1 MSSPYVWGLLVLSLL
16 PPLALFLP
24 HRSRARVGHK
34 PLVAAA
40 LVLALVLPALAGVAA
55 ETWFSDGARVIELLP
70 YSAGALALSAVLLL
84 ANWAGED
91 SPSEAAFGAAGAVAL
106 LFLAG
111 QEGTLATLTS
121 FSSLLGMSAAG
132 LAWASLGYRR
142 AAVPALAAM
151 GCFVLVAGLAAHR
164 TEGWTLAVPL
174 AVGFAAAGA
183 GSLGAALGTK
193 QKGWSGLAVAGLLA
207 ALGVGLYLYAKG
219 APVGRAGLILA
230 GTAVMGLVTDF
241 ALPQDSRHKVVAS
254 VLWLSAAAVGFGLL
268 AGLGVAVA
276 AFGAVTTLLALRR
289 SDLIPTVSPLIGFA
303 AYRLFLEGTEGAKAF
318 DIGQA
323 YALIGLMLGF
333 LIVSTAVS
341 FLQGKVVDCMIPLTK
356 AALTGILL
364 AGGLLL
370 GGLLL
375 QDKGLVGIM
384 VGASAAGVFTLSA
397 GKGPSLAA
405 TGLGIASASAAALAF
420 RALLPSLDLTRE
432 AKQTAL
438 IIFAVVCAAALV
450 ALLSLERPK
459 EESSHA

>member
-1 MSSPYVWGLLVLSLL
+1 
-16 PPLALFLP
+16 
-24 HRSRARVGHK
+24 
-34 PLVAAA
+34 
-40 LVLALVLPALAGVAA
+40 VLALVLPALAGVAA
-55 ETWFSDGARVIELLP
+55 ETWFSDGARVLDLAP
-70 YSAGALALSAVLLL
+70 YAAGAIVASVVLLL
-84 ANWAGED
+84 ANWAEEE
-91 SPSEAAFGAAGAVAL
+91 SPGEAAFGAAGAAAL

-121 FSSLLGMSAAG
+121 FSAILGMAAAG

-142 AAVPALAAM
+142 AALPALVAM
-151 GCFVLVAGLAAHR
+151 GSFVLVAGLAAHR
-164 TEGWTLAVPL
+164 TEGWALAVPL
-174 AVGFAAAGA
+174 AVGFVAAGA
-183 GSLGAALGTK
+183 GSLGAALGPK
-193 QKGWSGLAVAGLLA
+193 PKAWSGLAVAGVLA
-207 ALGVGLYLYAKG
+207 ALGIGLYLYAKG

-254 VLWLSAAAVGFGLL
+254 VLWLSAAAIGFGLL

-276 AFGAVTTLLALRR
+276 AFGAVTTLLALKR
-289 SDLIPTVSPLIGFA
+289 SDLIPTVSPLLGFA
-303 AYRLFLEGTEGAKAF
+303 AYRLFLEGTEGVKAF

-333 LIVSTAVS
+333 LLVSSVVS
-341 FLQGKVVDCMIPLTK
+341 FLQEKVVDCMIPLAK
-356 AALTGILL
+356 ASLAGVLL
-364 AGGLLL
+364 AGGLML

-384 VGASAAGVFTLSA
+384 IGASAAGVFTLAS

-405 TGLGIASASAAALAF
+405 TGLGMATASAGALAF

-438 IIFAVVCAAALV
+438 IVFALICAVALV
-450 ALLSLERPK
+450 AILSLERPT